1 MASIRKQKSGHWRAQ
16 VRRNG
21 HSVSETFIR
30 RDDAQRWAAN
40 AERTVDTGERPRK
53 SRIARL
59 NTFGHLIDL
68 HIADSGQEGPTTQK
82 LKLRRRS
89 PLMR

>member
-1 MASIRKQKSGHWRAQ
+1 MASIRKQKSGRWRAQ
-16 VRRNG
+16 VRRKG

-30 RDDAQRWAAN
+30 RDDAQRWAAD

-68 HIADSGQEGPTTQK
+68 HIADMKEVGTE
-82 LKLRRRS
+82 RS
-89 PLMR
+89 TPA